1 MKTIRVTRDGTFQ
14 YIAIFILISMAGA
27 LWFELN
33 KQLILY
39 VVIGVYAVLYL
50 FRKKYRVTSIIVI
63 SVFLLVYFYF
73 VRLLNSGGIGMQ
85 DWRLFVGQILI
96 VHLAYRINQD
106 KFLERYI
113 NITVIWELFSLMF
126 WAIELIRPEILKLLF
141 KSVNLGIGRTYYGK
155 IFYVYRPM
163 FSEVRNTGIYTE
175 PGRYTAIVISVLF
188 ILLFLK
194 NNLNIKERKY
204 YLSLVISFVT
214 LISAGS
220 TTGYIAGMILIGFY
234 LLKHQTKENLKVKRR
249 IIAIIILVLGI
260 LLVDYY
266 FNTDNS
272 LVGKVLFEKIE
283 STNSAVA
290 ISSGGA
296 RLRMIELAT
305 NIIKEYPF
313 GAGHDIVS
321 KQMSMVNIHG
331 AGLIY
336 AAASIGIVT
345 IIILF
350 IWIVR
355 PFFVNKAY
363 YLEGACFI
371 LLYLNIGLAQS
382 YAIYTPLLVL
392 PLVVQGILDRRNNGI
407 YYG

>member
-1 MKTIRVTRDGTFQ
+1 MKTTRVTKNGIFQ

-39 VVIGVYAVLYL
+39 VVIGVYAVLYI

-63 SVFLLVYFYF
+63 SVFLLVYIYI

-113 NITVIWELFSLMF
+113 NITVIWELFSLVF
-126 WAIELIRPEILKLLF
+126 WGIELIRPEILRLLF
-141 KSVNLGIGRTYYGK
+141 KSVNLGSGITYYGE

-175 PGRYTAIVISVLF
+175 PGRYTAIIISALF

-194 NNLNIKERKY
+194 SNLNIKERKY
-204 YLSLVISFVT
+204 YFSLVICFVT
-214 LISAGS
+214 MISTGS
-220 TTGYIAGMILIGFY
+220 TTGYIAGMILVACY
-234 LLKHQTKENLKVKRR
+234 LLKHQTKENSKVKRR
-249 IIAIIILVLGI
+249 IIAIIILVFGI
-260 LLVDYY
+260 LLMDYY
-266 FNTDNS
+266 FNTNNS

-283 STNSAVA
+283 GTHAAVA
-290 ISSGGA
+290 SSSGGA
-296 RLRMIELAT
+296 RLRMIELAA

-313 GAGHDIVS
+313 GAGHDIVR
-321 KQMSMVNIHG
+321 KQMLTVNIHG

-336 AAASIGIVT
+336 YTASMGIVT

-355 PFFVNKAY
+355 PFFANKAY

-371 LLYLNIGLAQS
+371 LLYLNIGFAQT

-392 PLVVQGILDRRNNGI
+392 PLVVQGLLVRRVVN
-407 YYG
+407 YET

>member
-1 MKTIRVTRDGTFQ
+1 MKTTQVTINGIFQ
-14 YIAIFILISMAGA
+14 CVAIFILISMAGA

-39 VVIGVYAVLYL
+39 VVIGVYAILYL

-63 SVFLLVYFYF
+63 SVFLFVYIYF
-73 VRLLNSGGIGMQ
+73 LRLLNRGGIGMQ

-126 WAIELIRPEILKLLF
+126 WVIELVRPEILRLLF
-141 KSVNLGIGRTYYGK
+141 KSVNFGSGAAYYGK
-155 IFYVYRPM
+155 ILYVYRPM

-175 PGRYTAIVISVLF
+175 PGRYTAIIISVLF
-188 ILLFLK
+188 ILLFFK
-194 NNLNIKERKY
+194 NNLNIKEWKY
-204 YLSLVISFVT
+204 YFCLVTSFVT
-214 LISAGS
+214 MISTGS
-220 TTGYIAGMILIGFY
+220 TTGYIAGIILIACY
-234 LLKHQTKENLKVKRR
+234 LSKHQTRENSKVKRR

-260 LLVDYY
+260 LLMDYY
-266 FNTDNS
+266 FNTNNS
-272 LVGKVLFEKIE
+272 LVGKVLFQKIE
-283 STNSAVA
+283 GTHAAVA
-290 ISSGGA
+290 SSSGGA
-296 RLRMIELAT
+296 RLRMIEIAA
-305 NIIKEYPF
+305 NIIKEYPL
-313 GAGHDIVS
+313 GAGHDIAR

-336 AAASIGIVT
+336 YMASMGIVT
-345 IIILF
+345 IMILF

-355 PFFVNKAY
+355 PFFVNKSY
-363 YLEGACFI
+363 YLEGVCFI
-371 LLYLNIGLAQS
+371 LLYINIGLAQT
-382 YAIYTPLLVL
+382 YAIYTPLLIL
-392 PLVVQGILDRRNNGI
+392 PLVVKGLLDKRNNRI